1 MSDEATENAV
11 WYLRRH
17 RLFDGAGDDIVRGCY
32 HLFVQRTY
40 PKRAVLFEQGDPA
53 RTVFLVKSGQV
64 KISRVTA
71 DGKEI
76 TLAIL
81 GAGDIFGEEVV
92 FAKDIVRTTQATCLE
107 ESYLCMSR
115 MQDLFSILSRHPI
128 VAINIAKYLREQ
140 CDDALAT
147 VEDLSSLKVPER
159 IVRVFERMAEDHGVP
174 VAGGTRVDVRLTH
187 AQIASLVGST
197 RETVSLEFGR
207 LVKSGR
213 LAMEGAFVV
222 LPALQ
227 RA

>member
-1 MSDEATENAV
+1 
-11 WYLRRH
+11 
-17 RLFDGAGDDIVRGCY
+17 
-32 HLFVQRTY
+32 
-40 PKRAVLFEQGDPA
+40 VLFEQGDPA

-92 FAKDIVRTTQATCLE
+92 FAKDIVRTTQAKCLE